1 MSLANGRAP
10 TGLSGMHHHTH
21 GDDQCTDGTSTATVP
36 TSITVNDTVPTS
48 ITLTDTVPT
57 SITVDMA
64 IVDGERVSIPT
75 SITVSDGAIRSGGTY
90 SRNWSDV
97 FNS

>member
-36 TSITVNDTVPTS
+36 TSITVDDTIPEA
-48 ITLTDTVPT
+48 IY
-57 SITVDMA
+57 VDMA
-64 IVDGERVSIPT
+64 TVNGERVIIPT
-75 SITVSDGAIRSGGTY
+75 TIT
-90 SRNWSDV
+90 
-97 FNS
+97 

>member
-1 MSLANGRAP
+1 
-10 TGLSGMHHHTH
+10 MHHHTH

-36 TSITVNDTVPTS
+36 TSITGTIPDT
-48 ITLTDTVPT
+48 IL
-57 SITVDMA
+57 VDMA
-64 IVDGERVSIPT
+64 MVNGERVSIPT